1 MNKYY
6 TEGNTIF
13 SKSFLDYFKSLK
25 IQGKKTIIIALQAR
39 KNISSIS
46 YNIQTKFNTII
57 CTETDGRNPMPAK
70 ELAKYFS
77 NKKNLKII
85 TNIEFAIQNSLK
97 SLCSND
103 ALAIIGSHYIG
114 STINKIFNISFEKY

>member
-1 MNKYY
+1 
-6 TEGNTIF
+6 
-13 SKSFLDYFKSLK
+13 
-25 IQGKKTIIIALQAR
+25 
-39 KNISSIS
+39 
-46 YNIQTKFNTII
+46 
-57 CTETDGRNPMPAK
+57 MPAK